1 MTQEE
6 QVRDLVYTLWRC
18 FRFLHKHS
26 EGGKVSQ
33 LRVLRV
39 LRRHE
44 EMTQRQLLDHMAIQ
58 QSTLSE
64 LLKKME
70 DQDLIQRTCCPQDRR
85 QVVLRLTE
93 AGREHLEQME
103 ARELSRNVGYLQ
115 VLSWEERQTLLE
127 LLTKLDASWSEQEV
141 RKNTPQKE
149 ALE

>member
-39 LRRHE
+39 LRRHP

-70 DQDLIQRTCCPQDRR
+70 DLALIQRSPCPQDRR
-85 QVVLRLTE
+85 QVVLKLTE
-93 AGREHLEQME
+93 SGREQMEQME
-103 ARELSRNVGYLQ
+103 ARELSRNVQYLQ
-115 VLSWEERQTLLE
+115 VLSWEERQTLLD
-127 LLTKLDASWSEQEV
+127 LLTKLDTCWSEQDV
-141 RKNTPQKE
+141 RKDTPQKE
-149 ALE
+149 ARE

>member
-85 QVVLRLTE
+85 QVILRLTE
-93 AGREHLEQME
+93 AGREQLEQME
-103 ARELSRNVGYLQ
+103 AR

>member
-70 DQDLIQRTCCPQDRR
+70 DQALIQRAPCPQDRR
-85 QVVLRLTE
+85 QVMLRLTE
-93 AGREHLEQME
+93 IGEAHLRETE
-103 ARELSRNVGYLQ
+103 ARELSRNIGYLQ
-115 VLSWEERQTLLE
+115 VLSWEERQTLLD
-127 LLTKLDASWSEQEV
+127 LLIKLDSCWSEQET
-141 RKNTPQKE
+141 RKDTSQKE
-149 ALE
+149 APV